1 MAQVRRIVKWLPNR
15 NDKVELTKRPNV
27 EIEKKE
33 PEKTVENAAPKGQ
46 ETPVQKNKK
55 SKKNQAMTK
64 EQIEKAVEMADE
76 LSNVKV
82 LKKDRGLIERTESSK
97 VILTEDNRQVL
108 MD

>member
-1 MAQVRRIVKWLPNR
+1 MPQVRRIVKWLPNR
-15 NDKVELTKRPNV
+15 NDKAELVRKSK
-27 EIEKKE
+27 EKIEKKE
-33 PEKTVENAAPKGQ
+33 PENVSDNKVAKVNEAS
-46 ETPVQKNKK
+46 VQTNKK
-55 SKKNQAMTK
+55 SKKKQAMTK

-82 LKKDRGLIERTESSK
+82 IKKDRGLIERTESSK